1 MVTDRSVTSDTPL
14 VTSPQE
20 AAQRAGVGR
29 STIMRA
35 IKSNQ
40 LRAFRSN
47 RNQWRIDCDDLERW
61 IADRLGHDRS
71 VTIDTPE
78 GDQMVSLVTPMDTP
92 ETLAK
97 LAAAEAE
104 RDGLRER
111 LDELKK
117 AHAQTMAARD
127 QGEEHLRTSLSE
139 ARENRDEWK
148 ARANELERR
157 RSWWPWK

>member
-1 MVTDRSVTSDTPL
+1 
-14 VTSPQE
+14 
-20 AAQRAGVGR
+20 
-29 STIMRA
+29 
-35 IKSNQ
+35 
-40 LRAFRSN
+40 
-47 RNQWRIDCDDLERW
+47 
-61 IADRLGHDRS
+61 
-71 VTIDTPE
+71 
-78 GDQMVSLVTPMDTP
+78 MVSLVTPMDTP